1 LSTFGVELINTKP
14 RAANLGLHIFLIGD
28 CLGSFLAGRILNK
41 SHKIFPMCKDTTNKT
56 ISKENPIKKGDESL
70 KKKAK
75 AKIIAHNFSR
85 KLAERNPESK
95 LIKAYEES
103 YYCSSSYTV
112 EGGKAHSHYCH
123 RPFCPI
129 CQRIQTA
136 QNVEKF
142 LPIMKFLQRE
152 GRNFYFVTLTC
163 RNCVTDNADEL
174 RAFIRKNNK
183 IWSSGIRSKKR
194 FQNLGC
200 SGVMKKE
207 CTYHVKDKKKGVYSF
222 HYHFHVIVDSLEAA
236 RYIVAQW
243 KKLQGTESDSRF
255 QKYVK
260 VQDLENSALELFKY
274 SSKASVSVTK
284 SKKHKGKKTKIEKVE
299 INYQALDVIYTAMH
313 GMQRMSSFGK
323 FREMIGDEALN
334 EFRDEDLELNVEGLN
349 VEDGVYTWYMS
360 VKDRVADW
368 FNMETG
374 EALCRY
380 EVTSKDELLQEIYL
394 EEEKSPPDC

>member
-1 LSTFGVELINTKP
+1 MQI
-14 RAANLGLHIFLIGD
+14 IFASVSYRRVVADL
-28 CLGSFLAGRILNK
+28 RIK
-41 SHKIFPMCKDTTNKT
+41 
-56 ISKENPIKKGDESL
+56 
-70 KKKAK
+70 
-75 AKIIAHNFSR
+75 
-85 KLAERNPESK
+85 
-95 LIKAYEES
+95 
-103 YYCSSSYTV
+103 
-112 EGGKAHSHYCH
+112 
-123 RPFCPI
+123 
-129 CQRIQTA
+129 
-136 QNVEKF
+136 
-142 LPIMKFLQRE
+142 
-152 GRNFYFVTLTC
+152 
-163 RNCVTDNADEL
+163 
-174 RAFIRKNNK
+174 KNNK
-183 IWSSGIRSKKR
+183 LWSEGIRTRHAFRSLK
-194 FQNLGC
+194 C

-260 VQDLENSALELFKY
+260 VQDLEGSALELFKY

-284 SKKHKGKKTKIEKVE
+284 SKKQKGKKTKIEKVE
-299 INYQALDVIYTAMH
+299 INYQALDMIYTAMH
-313 GMQRMSSFGK
+313 SMQRMSSFGK

-360 VKDRVADW
+360 VKDGVADW

-394 EEEKSPPDC
+394 EEIKKPPC

>member
-1 LSTFGVELINTKP
+1 MSTFGVELINTKP

-75 AKIIAHNFSR
+75 TKIIAHNFSR

>member
-1 LSTFGVELINTKP
+1 
-14 RAANLGLHIFLIGD
+14 
-28 CLGSFLAGRILNK
+28 
-41 SHKIFPMCKDTTNKT
+41 MCKDTTNKT
-56 ISKENPIKKGDESL
+56 ISKENPIKKGEESL

-75 AKIIAHNFSR
+75 TKIIAHNFSR
-85 KLAERNPESK
+85 KLAEKNPESK

-103 YYCSSSYTV
+103 YFCSNTYTV
-112 EGGKAHSHYCH
+112 GGGKAHSHYCH

-136 QNVEKF
+136 QNIEKF
-142 LPIMKFLQRE
+142 LPIMKFLHNE
-152 GRNFYFVTLTC
+152 GREFYFVTLTC
-163 RNCVTDNADEL
+163 RNCVTGSVDEL
-174 RAFIRKNNK
+174 RAFIKKNNK
-183 IWSSGIRSKKR
+183 IWSSGIRSKKK
-194 FQNLGC
+194 FQNLGG

-260 VQDLENSALELFKY
+260 VQDLEGSALELFKY

-284 SKKHKGKKTKIEKVE
+284 SKKQKGKKTKIEKVE
-299 INYQALDVIYTAMH
+299 INYQALDMIYTAMH
-313 GMQRMSSFGK
+313 SMQRMSSFGK

-360 VKDRVADW
+360 VKDGVADW

-394 EEEKSPPDC
+394 EEIKKPPC

>member
-1 LSTFGVELINTKP
+1 MSTFGVELINTKP

>member
-1 LSTFGVELINTKP
+1 MPTFGVIKTRSPSACYQWALYC
-14 RAANLGLHIFLIGD
+14 LIGFASYF
-28 CLGSFLAGRILNK
+28 GRWERNQKSFN
-41 SHKIFPMCKDTTNKT
+41 MDKDTTNKANC
-56 ISKENPIKKGDESL
+56 KENLIKKGEESL

-75 AKIIAHNFSR
+75 AKIIAHNVSW
-85 KLAERNPESK
+85 KLAEKNPESK
-95 LIKAYEES
+95 LLKAYEES
-103 YYCSSSYTV
+103 HYCSNTYVV

-142 LPIMKFLQRE
+142 LPIMKFLRSE
-152 GRNFYFVTLTC
+152 GREFYFVTLTC
-163 RNCVTDNADEL
+163 RNCVTDNVDEL
-174 RAFIRKNNK
+174 RSFIKKNNK
-183 IWSSGIRSKKR
+183 IWSEGIRTRHAFRSLK
-194 FQNLGC
+194 C

-236 RYIVAQW
+236 KYIVAQW

-360 VKDRVADW
+360 IKDRVADW

-374 EALCRY
+374 ESLCRY